1 MSRFQKVVQKSESIK
16 AAYRDGL
23 GALIETDRNR
33 IEVANIRHL
42 TGSVDIDNHLRNLE
56 PYRNATR
63 WDYLIGYQYN
73 DGRKVTEVVY
83 IVEVHPATEGE
94 VSKVVKKLAW
104 LKSFINAEVAELA
117 QIKSRIF
124 WISSGKTSIS
134 PTSKK
139 RRILALNG
147 IELAGKKLRIG

>member
-1 MSRFQKVVQKSESIK
+1 
-16 AAYRDGL
+16 
-23 GALIETDRNR
+23 
-33 IEVANIRHL
+33 
-42 TGSVDIDNHLRNLE
+42 
-56 PYRNATR
+56 
-63 WDYLIGYQYN
+63 
-73 DGRKVTEVVY
+73 